1 MKRIIAAFQFLTI
14 IPIRTHQ
21 HLSLN
26 DVASSAVFFPL
37 VGFFQGLLLAAASF
51 LLLKFLSPL
60 VTSALVIMIYL
71 LTNGGFHQDG
81 LSDTFDAL
89 SVKSTGNQVEDR
101 SKRLAIMRDGTSGP
115 VGITAIAVLVLL
127 KYTLL
132 KEVLEIPAHG
142 MNPVIIFLPMISAWS
157 MTMMM
162 PGAKSARDEGLGILF
177 FGRIKMVHVVLAS
190 ILMVVLSGII
200 YLIGY
205 VACTFAMQN
214 FVAFFLAAVLASL
227 LAGYSMR
234 ALFNARFGGLTGDNL
249 GCIHELSEIIVLLTA
264 ISLCSL
270 EGP

>member
-1 MKRIIAAFQFLTI
+1 MNYRYLVMRWFKDQGSEIMKRIIAAFQFLTI

-51 LLLKFLSPL
+51 LLLKFLSPP

-89 SVKSTGNQVEDR
+89 SVKSTGNQAEDR

-127 KYTLL
+127 KYILL
-132 KEVLEIPAHG
+132 KEVSGDTGPRDKPRNNTPAHDLG
-142 MNPVIIFLPMISAWS
+142 LVHDDDD
-157 MTMMM
+157 
-162 PGAKSARDEGLGILF
+162 ARCQK
-177 FGRIKMVHVVLAS
+177 R
-190 ILMVVLSGII
+190 
-200 YLIGY
+200 
-205 VACTFAMQN
+205 
-214 FVAFFLAAVLASL
+214 
-227 LAGYSMR
+227 
-234 ALFNARFGGLTGDNL
+234 
-249 GCIHELSEIIVLLTA
+249 
-264 ISLCSL
+264 
-270 EGP
+270 P